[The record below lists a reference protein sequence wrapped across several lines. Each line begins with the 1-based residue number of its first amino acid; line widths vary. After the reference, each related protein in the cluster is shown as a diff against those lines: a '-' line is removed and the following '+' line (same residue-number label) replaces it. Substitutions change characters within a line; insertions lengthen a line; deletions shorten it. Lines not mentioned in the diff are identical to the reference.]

1 MRESNMENL
10 TLEQELVARV
20 FMHKTAILGGVL
32 MKNYIDE
39 QTKGNVSI
47 PLCMVEEVADQYSN
61 SVMQKALRDGTFD
74 SMYNDAWESIKEVM
88 DEHTK
93 VI

>member
-1 MRESNMENL
+1 MENL
-10 TLEQELVARV
+10 TLEQELTARIFV
-20 FMHKTAILGGVL
+20 HKTAILGGVL

-39 QTKGNVSI
+39 QTQGNVTLPPFI
-47 PLCMVEEVADQYSN
+47 IEEQADKYSN
-61 SVMQKALRDGTFD
+61 TVMQKALQEGTFD
-74 SMYNDAWESIKEVM
+74 SLYNDAWDSIKEVM

>member
-1 MRESNMENL
+1 MENL

-20 FMHKTAILGGVL
+20 FIHKTAILGGVI
-32 MKNYIDE
+32 MKNYIDD

-47 PLCMVEEVADQYSN
+47 PLCMIEEQADQYSN
-61 SVMQKALRDGTFD
+61 IVMQNALKEGTFD
-74 SMYNDAWESIKEVM
+74 SMYNNAWESIKDIM

>member
-1 MRESNMENL
+1 MENL

-32 MKNYIDE
+32 MKEYIDKQIVGMVNLPTFIIEE
-39 QTKGNVSI
+39 QADKHSNNV
-47 PLCMVEEVADQYSN
+47 MR
-61 SVMQKALRDGTFD
+61 MALKEGTFD
-74 SMYNDAWESIKEVM
+74 SMYNDAWDKIVDTM
-88 DEHTK
+88 PEHLK